1 MKAMK
6 TVTIDHLRS
15 RTSTR
20 GLGLFRRNHTEYGC
34 SEGVVREFRKKN
46 QLIPDY
52 KLFRKGKIFGT
63 PVKVKF
69 SYDAICDLI
78 SDNDL

>member
-6 TVTIDHLRS
+6 VVLIDHLKS
-15 RTSTR
+15 RESK
-20 GLGLFRRNHTEYGC
+20 GLGLFRRHLRSEYGC
-34 SEGVVREFRKKN
+34 SEGLVREYRKKD

-52 KLFRKGKIFGT
+52 KLFKKGKLFGT
-63 PVKVKF
+63 PVRVKF

-78 SDNDL
+78 SENDM

>member
-1 MKAMK
+1 MK
-6 TVTIDHLRS
+6 VVLIDHLKS
-15 RTSTR
+15 RDSAR
-20 GLGLFRRNHTEYGC
+20 GLGRLFRRNLISEYGC
-34 SEGVVREFRKKN
+34 SEGVVREYRKKD

-52 KLFRKGKIFGT
+52 KLFRKGKLFGT

-78 SDNDL
+78 SENDM